1 MQSQLLQELSAFC
14 RAAGFEPIALQE
26 VGSDVDL
33 TTPVLQQSIL
43 LREAGAA
50 DLSLA
55 LLDRATA
62 AGLTSGWLQDNR
74 ARALVQL
81 QRHEEAKRLW
91 SDLKCSEDL
100 GLRTWRSRTS
110 TLALEAGMD
119 DFHIQVQALANELSW
134 DLQRIR
140 PELNHASEFEFALL
154 EEAVLARERGAPA
167 TTLALME
174 WAIASGFPSPW
185 LEDNRAR
192 ALVVMDRVVEAC
204 DIWRALVETA
214 SLEEARTAAA
224 QMLKTFQLDEQKQ
237 RAQFMEQALLEQ
249 GQALASS
256 EGHQAAI
263 AHLAHG
269 LLLFPD
275 SSRIESDLV
284 DLLRQLR
291 TQQDQHWMEL
301 AWMQDQ
307 ELLVVCPISRR
318 RRVSPR
324 AVDFWSD

>member
-1 MQSQLLQELSAFC
+1 MQPQLLQDLSAFC

-100 GLRTWRSRTS
+100 GLRTVAEQNLQS
-110 TLALEAGMD
+110 LALEAGMD

-237 RAQFMEQALLEQ
+237 RGQLMEQALLEQ

-275 SSRIESDLV
+275 SSQIESDLV

-301 AWMQDQ
+301 TPWMQDQ
-307 ELLVVCPISRR
+307 ELLVEVFEQVLLASEDQ
-318 RRVSPR
+318 S
-324 AVDFWSD
+324 SSG